1 MASAKFV
8 QDVSWDQIGEVKAV
22 FLLTNS
28 QQCAI
33 TSLCQPATFHL
44 PFFVASLPI
53 FCLLMLTPKNSV
65 SCFVVAT
72 PGSESLVFAPQIPT
86 SLSNIPVHIPAF
98 SSTFS
103 HFLSPFFQFLCVL
116 LPHHFRVFVLL
127 ILHFR
132 VFVSRSWELSFPVFF
147 TLQIVSNAVH
157 PV

>member
-1 MASAKFV
+1 MRSNRGGESCFPVAELSAVRDNF
-8 QDVSWDQIGEVKAV
+8 SMPTRY
-22 FLLTNS
+22 LPS
-28 QQCAI
+28 
-33 TSLCQPATFHL
+33 

-86 SLSNIPVHIPAF
+86 SLSNIPVHIPAI

-103 HFLSPFFQFLCVL
+103 HFLFPFFQFLCVL
-116 LPHHFRVFVLL
+116 LPHHFRAFVLL

-147 TLQIVSNAVH
+147 TLQIVSNSVH